1 MLQKGLT
8 SYVVGK
14 IIILK
19 ISKMQIH
26 QLMSQKLFK
35 ILCRKFE
42 KKKKEF
48 GKIFLIK
55 VSFYI
60 AFEKLF
66 MGRKFYIPYLQSFRV
81 KSPTRVHARNVLN
94 K

>member
-42 KKKKEF
+42 KKKKNLVKFFSSKFRFTLLLKNYSWEESF
-48 GKIFLIK
+48 IFLICK
-55 VSFYI
+55 VL
-60 AFEKLF
+60 E
-66 MGRKFYIPYLQSFRV
+66 
-81 KSPTRVHARNVLN
+81 
-94 K
+94 